1 MYNLYI
7 NEKREK
13 EKEDKIKREEKNKLL
28 DQKRQ
33 SKQINLILF
42 LLLNEKCQNYYL
54 IMKQE

>member
-42 LLLNEKCQNYYL
+42 LLLNEKCQNYYP

>member
-13 EKEDKIKREEKNKLL
+13 EKEDKLKKEEKNKLL

-42 LLLNEKCQNYYL
+42 
-54 IMKQE
+54 

>member
-42 LLLNEKCQNYYL
+42 LLLNEKCQNYYP
-54 IMKQE
+54 IMKHE

>member
-7 NEKREK
+7 NEKRVK

-28 DQKRQ
+28 AQKRQ

-42 LLLNEKCQNYYL
+42 LFPNKKLQNYYL

>member
-42 LLLNEKCQNYYL
+42 
-54 IMKQE
+54 